1 MTRQYS
7 LLISTT
13 CLFIV
18 AGGLGLST
26 GAARA
31 QSTDAAASPQPA
43 PSTALSEVVVTAEKR
58 AEPLQTTPL
67 PITAFSAAT
76 LEKNNIHSLED
87 LTTLDSSI
95 KIGEGTGQAVPF
107 IRGVGNPVRNIG
119 DEASSSIY
127 IDGVYISRLPAA
139 FFELP
144 AVSQIEVLKGP
155 QGTLYGR
162 NSEGGLISIVT
173 RDPTRQPALDASVGY
188 GNYDTTRASLYAS
201 DSFGDKLKANLSLLE
216 VNQAQGWGQDVV
228 TGGQNGFEDA
238 SIARTKVMFDPWAGT
253 HFTFSA
259 DYFFTRSTDGL
270 SSLAYEGTTQG
281 LPTAPHTKIGPLSF
295 YDTDNSLNNV
305 DRSYG
310 GGLSLK
316 VQQDL
321 HFADLISITAYRRT
335 DEKLIQDGD
344 DSPVNYTNAVF
355 NDAALQTSEE
365 LRLQSK
371 RNSPFDWVLGFF
383 YIDQYG
389 AYSPILE
396 NGLSLGPYTAEIY
409 AHQSD
414 TSYAGFGQTTFH
426 LPASTNLTLGLRYTT
441 DDVSGGGHTDLATGT
456 SYSPGKVTAAD
467 RGYDRATY
475 KAGLDHRFTADTL
488 GYVSYSTGFKAGV
501 FNTVPFSSTP
511 VLPETITAYEI
522 GEKTELFN
530 HRLRLNADVFDEE
543 IRNLQVQAV
552 GPTAPL
558 SLVLINASRAHSRG
572 VEFDGA
578 ASIASALSATFGF
591 TVLDA
596 KYDSFADA
604 PFYAPINVSPYGNG
618 PLTLGNASGDY
629 LPRAPDFSFSVGL
642 DYKLSNELGDWDVN
656 GNYVYS
662 DKYYWDPDNRH
673 AQAAMGLL
681 DANLTFIPRGLTH
694 WSISLWGKNLTDVQ
708 YYWGENETA
717 GTVGTPGVVA
727 PPRTFGFTL
736 NYKL

>member
-1 MTRQYS
+1 M
-7 LLISTT
+7 
-13 CLFIV
+13 
-18 AGGLGLST
+18 
-26 GAARA
+26 A
-31 QSTDAAASPQPA
+31 QSGDAVTNPQASAA
-43 PSTALSEVVVTAEKR
+43 TGLSEVVVTAEKR
-58 AEPLQTTPL
+58 AKPLQATPL

-76 LEKNNIHSLED
+76 LDKDNIHSLED
-87 LTTLDSSI
+87 LTTLDSSV

-139 FFELP
+139 FFQLP
-144 AVSQIEVLKGP
+144 AVSQIEVVKGP

-162 NSEGGLISIVT
+162 NSEGGLISILT
-173 RDPTRQPALDASVGY
+173 RDPTSQPALDASVGY
-188 GNYDTTRASLYAS
+188 GSFDTTRASLYAA

-216 VNQAQGWGQDVV
+216 VNQADGWGKDIA
-228 TGGQNGFEDA
+228 TGAQNGFEDA
-238 SIARTKVMFDPWAGT
+238 SIARTKILFDPWTGT
-253 HFTFSA
+253 HLTFSA

-281 LPTAPHTKIGPLSF
+281 LPTAPHSQIGPLPF
-295 YDTDNSLNNV
+295 YDTDNNLNNV

-310 GGLSLK
+310 GGASLK

-321 HFADLISITAYRRT
+321 KFADLISITAYRRT

-344 DSPVNYTNAVF
+344 ESPINYTDAVF

-371 RNSPFDWVLGFF
+371 RNSPFDWVLGFY

-389 AYSPILE
+389 AYSPIEE
-396 NGLSLGPYTAEIY
+396 NGLSLGPYTAVIY

-441 DDVSGGGHTDLATGT
+441 DDVSGSGHTDLATAT
-456 SYSPGKVTAAD
+456 KYTPGKVSSAD
-467 RGYDRATY
+467 DTYDRATY
-475 KAGLDHRFTADTL
+475 KVGLDHRFTADTL

-501 FNTVPFSSTP
+501 FNTVPFSATA

-522 GEKTELFN
+522 GEKTELFD

-543 IRNLQVQAV
+543 IKNLQVQAV
-552 GPTAPL
+552 SSATPL
-558 SLVLINASRAHSRG
+558 ALVLINAPRAHSRG
-572 VEFDGA
+572 FEVDGA
-578 ASIASALSATFGF
+578 ASIVRSLSATFGF

-596 KYDSFADA
+596 KYDSFPNA
-604 PFYAPINVSPYGNG
+604 PFYAPVNVAPYGNG
-618 PLTLGNASGDY
+618 PLTLGNASGKY
-629 LPRAPDFSFSVGL
+629 LPRAPNVSFNVGL
-642 DYKLSNELGDWDVN
+642 DYKFSDAFGDWDVN

-662 DKYYWDPDNRH
+662 DKSYWDPDNHH
-673 AQAAMGLL
+673 AQNAMGLL
-681 DANLTFIPRGLTH
+681 DANLTFVPKGLTH
-694 WSISLWGKNLTDVQ
+694 WSVSLWGKNLTDVQ

-717 GTVGTPGVVA
+717 GTSGTPGVVA
-727 PPRTFGFTL
+727 PPRTYGFTL

>member
-1 MTRQYS
+1 M
-7 LLISTT
+7 
-13 CLFIV
+13 
-18 AGGLGLST
+18 LST
-26 GAARA
+26 GRAMA
-31 QSTDAAASPQPA
+31 QSSDGASSPQTA
-43 PSTALSEVVVTAEKR
+43 SSTALSEVVVTAQKR

-76 LEKNNIHSLED
+76 LDKDNIHSLED

-95 KIGEGTGQAVPF
+95 RIGEGTGQAVPF

-127 IDGVYISRLPAA
+127 IDGVYIARLPAA

-173 RDPTRQPALDASVGY
+173 RDPASQPALEASIGY
-188 GNYDTTRASLYAS
+188 GDYDTTRASLYAS

-216 VNQAQGWGQDVV
+216 VNQGDGWGKDID
-228 TGGQNGFEDA
+228 TGGRNGFEDA
-238 SIARTKVMFDPWAGT
+238 SIARTKIMFDPWSGT

-270 SSLAYEGTTQG
+270 SSLAYQGTTQG
-281 LPTAPHTKIGPLSF
+281 LPTAPHAQIGPLSF
-295 YDTDNSLNNV
+295 YDTDNNVNNV

-310 GGLSLK
+310 GGVSLK

-321 HFADLISITAYRRT
+321 KVADLISITAYRRT
-335 DEKLIQDGD
+335 NEKLIQDGD
-344 DSPVNYTNAVF
+344 DSPINYTYAAF

-371 RNSPFDWVLGFF
+371 RNSPFDWVLGFY

-396 NGLSLGPYTAEIY
+396 NGLSLGPYTAVIY

-426 LPASTNLTLGLRYTT
+426 LPASINLTLGLRYTT
-441 DDVSGGGHTDLATGT
+441 DDVSGSGHTDLETATKYT
-456 SYSPGKVTAAD
+456 PGKVTAAD
-467 RGYDRATY
+467 DTYDRATY
-475 KAGLDHRFTADTL
+475 KVGLDHRFTADIL
-488 GYVSYSTGFKAGV
+488 GYASYSTGFKAGV
-501 FNTVPFSSTP
+501 FNTVPFSATA

-522 GEKTELFN
+522 GEKTELFD

-543 IRNLQVQAV
+543 IKNLQVQAV
-552 GPTAPL
+552 TATQPL
-558 SLVLINASRAHSRG
+558 ALVLINAPKAHSRG
-572 VEFDGA
+572 FEFDGA
-578 ASIASALSATFGF
+578 ASITPALSATFGF
-591 TVLDA
+591 TVMDA
-596 KYDSFADA
+596 KYDSFPNA
-604 PFYAPINVSPYGNG
+604 PFYAPVNAPPYGNG
-618 PLTLGNASGDY
+618 PLTLVNASGNY
-629 LPRAPDFSFSVGL
+629 LPRAPDFSFNLGL
-642 DYKLSNELGDWDVN
+642 DYRLSNSLGDWDVN

-662 DKYYWDPDNRH
+662 SKYYWDPDNHH
-673 AQAAMGLL
+673 AQNSMGLL
-681 DANLTFIPRGLTH
+681 DANLTFRPKGLEH
-694 WSISLWGKNLTDVQ
+694 WSVSLWGKNLTNVQ

-717 GTVGTPGVVA
+717 GTSGTPGVVA

-736 NYKL
+736 NYRL

>member
-7 LLISTT
+7 LHLATSCIA
-13 CLFIV
+13 LL
-18 AGGLGLST
+18 AGGLSPST
-26 GAARA
+26 GAAMA
-31 QSTDAAASPQPA
+31 QSTDAAMNPPA
-43 PSTALSEVVVTAEKR
+43 AASTALTEVVVTAQKR
-58 AEPLQTTPL
+58 AEPLQVTPL
-67 PITAFSAAT
+67 PITAFSAAM
-76 LEKNNIHSLED
+76 LDKDNIHSLED
-87 LTTLDSSI
+87 LTALDSSI
-95 KIGEGTGQAVPF
+95 RIGEGTGQAVPF

-139 FFELP
+139 FFQLP

-162 NSEGGLISIVT
+162 NSEGGLISILT
-173 RDPTRQPALDASVGY
+173 RDPTSQPALDASLGY
-188 GNYDTTRASLYAS
+188 GSFDTTRASLYAS
-201 DSFGDKLKANLSLLE
+201 DGIGDKLKFNLSLLE
-216 VNQAQGWGQDVV
+216 VNQTQGWGQDIA

-238 SIARTKVMFDPWAGT
+238 SIARTKIMFDPWSGT

-259 DYFFTRSTDGL
+259 DYFSTRSTDGL
-270 SSLAYEGTTQG
+270 SSLAYQSTTQG
-281 LPTAPHTKIGPLSF
+281 LPIAPHTQIGPLPF
-295 YDTDNSLNNV
+295 YDTDNNLNNV

-310 GGLSLK
+310 GGVSLK

-321 HFADLISITAYRRT
+321 SFADLISITAYRRT

-371 RNSPFDWVLGFF
+371 RDSLFDWVLGFY

-389 AYSPILE
+389 AYSPIME
-396 NGLSLGPYTAEIY
+396 NGLSLGPYTAVIY
-409 AHQSD
+409 SQQSD

-441 DDVSGGGHTDLATGT
+441 DDVSGSGHTDLATT
-456 SYSPGKVTAAD
+456 TRYTPGKVTAAD
-467 RGYDRATY
+467 RTYDRATY

-501 FNTVPFSSTP
+501 FNTVPFAATP
-511 VLPETITAYEI
+511 VLPETTTAYEI

-543 IRNLQVQAV
+543 IKNLQVQAV
-552 GPTAPL
+552 TATQPL
-558 SLVLINASRAHSRG
+558 ALVLINASKAHSRG
-572 VEFDGA
+572 FEFDGA
-578 ASIASALSATFGF
+578 ASITPALSATFGF
-591 TVLDA
+591 TVMDA

-604 PFYAPINVSPYGNG
+604 PFYAPINTSPFGNG
-618 PLTLGNASGDY
+618 PLTLGSASGDY
-629 LPRAPDFSFSVGL
+629 LPRAPDFSFNLGL
-642 DYKLSNELGDWDVN
+642 DYRLSNSLGDWDVN

-662 DKYYWDPDNRH
+662 GKYYWDPDNH
-673 AQAAMGLL
+673 HSQNSMGLL
-681 DANLTFIPRGLTH
+681 DANLTFMPKGLPH
-694 WSISLWGKNLTDVQ
+694 WSLSLWGKNLTDVQ

-717 GTVGTPGVVA
+717 GSEGTPGVVA
-727 PPRTFGFTL
+727 PPRTFGFNL

>member
-1 MTRQYS
+1 MRQYS
-7 LLISTT
+7 LTLSTT
-13 CLFIV
+13 CLV
-18 AGGLGLST
+18 LATGGLLLSAR
-26 GAARA
+26 GAMA
-31 QSTDAAASPQPA
+31 QSGDAATHPQASA
-43 PSTALSEVVVTAEKR
+43 ATALSEVVVTAEKR
-58 AEPLQTTPL
+58 AEPLQATPL

-76 LEKNNIHSLED
+76 LDKDNIHSLED
-87 LTTLDSSI
+87 LTVLDSSV

-144 AVSQIEVLKGP
+144 AVSQIEVVKGP

-162 NSEGGLISIVT
+162 NSEGGLISILT

-188 GNYDTTRASLYAS
+188 GSFDTTRASLYAA

-216 VNQAQGWGQDVV
+216 VNQADGWGKDID

-253 HFTFSA
+253 HLTFSA

-281 LPTAPHTKIGPLSF
+281 LPTAPHTQIGPLPF
-295 YDTDNSLNNV
+295 YDTDNNLNNV

-310 GGLSLK
+310 GGVSLK

-321 HFADLISITAYRRT
+321 KFADLISITAYRRT

-344 DSPVNYTNAVF
+344 DSPINYTNAVF

-371 RNSPFDWVLGFF
+371 RNSPFDWVLGFY

-389 AYSPILE
+389 AYSPIEE
-396 NGLSLGPYTAEIY
+396 NGLSLGPYTAVIY

-426 LPASTNLTLGLRYTT
+426 LPAATNLTLGLRYTT
-441 DDVSGGGHTDLATGT
+441 DDVSGSGHTDLATAT
-456 SYSPGKVTAAD
+456 KYIPGKVASAD
-467 RGYDRATY
+467 DTYDRATY
-475 KAGLDHRFTADTL
+475 KVGVDHRFTADTL

-501 FNTVPFSSTP
+501 FNTVPFSATA

-522 GEKTELFN
+522 GEKTELFD

-543 IRNLQVQAV
+543 IKNLQVQAV
-552 GPTAPL
+552 SATPPL
-558 SLVLINASRAHSRG
+558 ALVLINASRAHSRG
-572 VEFDGA
+572 FEFDGA
-578 ASIASALSATFGF
+578 VSISHALSATFGF
-591 TVLDA
+591 TAMDA

-604 PFYAPINVSPYGNG
+604 PFYAPINTSPFGNG
-618 PLTLGNASGDY
+618 PLTLGNASGKY
-629 LPRAPDFSFSVGL
+629 LPRAPDFSLNVGL
-642 DYKLSNELGDWDVN
+642 DYKFSDQFGDWDVN
-656 GNYVYS
+656 GNYLYS

-673 AQAAMGLL
+673 AQNAMGLL
-681 DANLTFIPRGLTH
+681 DANLTFVPKGLTH
-694 WSISLWGKNLTDVQ
+694 WSVSLWGKNLTDVQ

-727 PPRTFGFTL
+727 PPRTFGFAL

>member
-1 MTRQYS
+1 MTRQYRM
-7 LLISTT
+7 LLATS
-13 CLFIV
+13 CLV
-18 AGGLGLST
+18 ATAGLLLST
-26 GAARA
+26 GPAMA
-31 QSTDAAASPQPA
+31 QSTDAAATPQVA
-43 PSTALSEVVVTAEKR
+43 PSTSLSEVVVTAEKR

-67 PITAFSAAT
+67 PITAFGAAT
-76 LEKNNIHSLED
+76 LDKDNIHSLED

-162 NSEGGLISIVT
+162 NSEGGLISILT
-173 RDPTRQPALDASVGY
+173 RDPTSQPTLDASVGY
-188 GNYDTTRASLYAS
+188 GSYDTTRASLYAS

-216 VNQAQGWGQDVV
+216 VNQTDGWGKDVA

-253 HFTFSA
+253 SFTFSA

-270 SSLAYEGTTQG
+270 SSLAYQGTTQG
-281 LPTAPHTKIGPLSF
+281 LPTAPHTEIGPLSF
-295 YDTDNSLNNV
+295 YDTDNNLNNV

-316 VQQDL
+316 AQQDL
-321 HFADLISITAYRRT
+321 GFADLISITAYRRT

-344 DSPVNYTNAVF
+344 DSPVNYTDAVF

-371 RNSPFDWVLGFF
+371 RSSPFDWVLGFF
-383 YIDQYG
+383 YINQYG
-389 AYSPILE
+389 AYSPIRE

-409 AHQSD
+409 AHQTD
-414 TSYAGFGQTTFH
+414 TSYAGFGQTTVH
-426 LPASTNLTLGLRYTT
+426 LPAAFNLTLGLRYTT
-441 DDVSGGGHTDLATGT
+441 DDVSGGGQEDLATAT
-456 SYSPGKVTAAD
+456 SFKPGAVTSAAKT
-467 RGYDRATY
+467 YDRTTY
-475 KAGLDHRFTADTL
+475 KVGLDRPFTANTL

-522 GEKTELFN
+522 GEKTELFD

-543 IRNLQVQAV
+543 IRDLQVQAV
-552 GPTAPL
+552 STSPAL
-558 SLVLINASRAHSRG
+558 AIVLINAPRAHSRG
-572 VEFDGA
+572 FEFDGA
-578 ASIASALSATFGF
+578 ASILRSLSATFGF

-596 KYDSFADA
+596 KYDSFPNA
-604 PFYAPINVSPYGNG
+604 PFYAPVNVSPYGNG
-618 PLTLGNASGDY
+618 SLTLGNASGAY
-629 LPRAPDFSFSVGL
+629 LPRAPDFSFNIGL
-642 DYKLSNELGDWDVN
+642 DYKFSNPLGDWDVN

-662 DKYYWDPDNRH
+662 DKYYWDPDNHH
-673 AQAAMGLL
+673 AQNAMGLL
-681 DANLTFIPRGLTH
+681 DANLTLIPQNATH

-717 GTVGTPGVVA
+717 GTEGTPGVVA

-736 NYKL
+736 NYRL